1 MGTLSV
7 AVNLPFKQEI
17 IDSNVDFYNDIESS
31 PLYKMLPANAKEYV
45 KASPHLLEYLH
56 TFPVNTYG
64 IPLFLSEL
72 KKDLRSMASPNIIY
86 PVNET
91 TFVHILPDPDD
102 VRNFYIPIE
111 PSFLHNVNQLLPV
124 IETKLIN
131 LIDGLEDDP
140 ISDKERAEVIKKM
153 LASVAVILPKGMDH
167 AQLQGN
173 AASQQGFKTKITTF
187 LNTDFTAQKKMK
199 ETKVKHQVPLTPE
212 GKVIL
217 RDEEYRAIEYLLI
230 RDKIDMGVLKPFLS
244 DPYIEDISCDG
255 VGPIFIEHK
264 IFKGLKSVIEF
275 KVSSELDEFVVKVAE
290 RIKRPITYRSPIVDA
305 TLPDGSRINI
315 VYGTAISR
323 HGSNFSIR
331 KVNEVPLSILNI
343 IDSNGLDYLTAAYL
357 WICVEYGMSLFVSG
371 ETASGK
377 TTLLNA
383 ITAFIPPENKIVT
396 IEDTPELNV
405 PHRNW
410 IREVALAKGKGEGT
424 GGSAAGG
431 EVTMFDL
438 LKAAL
443 RQRPNQILVGEI
455 RGVEGAVAFGAM
467 QTCHPVMS
475 TFHAASVEKLIQ
487 RLCGDPINIPKT
499 YVDNL
504 NLVVIQSA
512 VKRPDGQLV
521 RRMISCNELVGFN
534 PETQGFTFVEMFTW
548 EPITDTFIWSGKGS
562 SYLLE
567 NKIAT
572 MLGMP
577 DSKKSEIYLE
587 VEKRAKILERLHKA
601 GYTKFWDLFTMMTK
615 IKKQGLL
622 KIGS

>member
-1 MGTLSV
+1 MGSPTM
-7 AVNLPFKQEI
+7 AVNLPFKPETL
-17 IDSNVDFYNDIESS
+17 DSNIDFYRDIESS
-31 PLYKMLPANAKEYV
+31 ALYKMLPANAKEYV
-45 KASPHLLEYLH
+45 KASPHLLEYLSV
-56 TFPVNTYG
+56 FPVNTYG
-64 IPLFLSEL
+64 IPLFISEL
-72 KKDLRSMASPNIIY
+72 KKDLRSMKSPNIIY
-86 PVNET
+86 PVNDT

-102 VRNFYIPIE
+102 VRNYYIPIE
-111 PSFLHNVNQLLPV
+111 PSFLHSVTAMLPT
-124 IETKLIN
+124 IDLKLID
-131 LIDGLEDDP
+131 LIDALEDDP
-140 ISDKERAEVIKKM
+140 ISDKERAEVLKKM
-153 LASVAVILPKGMDH
+153 LASVAVIRPKGTDLALMT
-167 AQLQGN
+167 GTN
-173 AASQQGFKTKITTF
+173 AAGTQDLKSKITTF

-199 ETKVKHQVPLTPE
+199 DVKKKHQVPLTPD

-217 RDEEYRAIEYLLI
+217 TDEEYRAIEYLLI

-244 DPYIEDISCDG
+244 DNYIEDISCDG

-275 KVSSELDEFVVKVAE
+275 KVSSELDEFVVKMAE

-305 TLPDGSRINI
+305 TLLDGSRINI

-343 IDSNGLDYLTAAYL
+343 VESGGIDYMCAAYL
-357 WICVEYGMSLFVSG
+357 WVCVEYGMSLFVSG

-383 ITAFIPPENKIVT
+383 ITTFIPPENKIVT
-396 IEDTPELNV
+396 IEDTPELTV

-410 IREVALAKGKGEGT
+410 VREVALAKGKGEGD
-424 GGSAAGG
+424 GGSG
-431 EVTMFDL
+431 EVSMFDL

-467 QTCHPVMS
+467 QTGHPVMS

-487 RLCGDPINIPKT
+487 RLCGDPINIPRT

-534 PETQGFTFVEMFTW
+534 PETQGFTFVQMFTW
-548 EPITDTFIWSGKGS
+548 DPVSDTFIWTGKGS
-562 SYLLE
+562 SVLLE

-572 MLGMP
+572 MLGIP
-577 DSKKSEIYLE
+577 DNKKAEIYLE

-601 GYTKFWDLFTMMTK
+601 GYVKFWDLFHMMTK

-622 KIGS
+622 TIGS

>member
-1 MGTLSV
+1 MANLSV
-7 AVNLPFKQEI
+7 AVNLPFKQEV
-17 IDSNVDFYNDIESS
+17 IDSAVDFYNDIESS

-56 TFPVNTYG
+56 TFPVKIYG
-64 IPLFLSEL
+64 LPLFLSEL
-72 KKDLRSMASPNIIY
+72 KKDLRTMESPNIIY

-91 TFVHILPDPDD
+91 TFIHILPDPDD
-102 VRNFYIPIE
+102 VRNYYIPIE
-111 PSFLHNVNQLLPV
+111 PSFLHSVSLLQPV
-124 IETKLIN
+124 IETKLID
-131 LIDGLEDDP
+131 LIDGFEEDP
-140 ISDKERAEVIKKM
+140 VSDKERAEVIKKM
-153 LASVAVILPKGMDH
+153 LANVAVIRPNDVDL
-167 AQLQGN
+167 AQLTGTRPD
-173 AASQQGFKTKITTF
+173 QQSITSKMVRF
-187 LNTDFTAQKKMK
+187 LKTDFTAKANMERVKK
-199 ETKVKHQVPLTPE
+199 KHQIPLTPE

-217 RDEEYRAIEYLLI
+217 TNEEYRAIEYLLI

-255 VGPIFIEHK
+255 IGPIFIEHK

-275 KVSSELDEFVVKVAE
+275 TVSSELDEFVVKIAE

-343 IDSNGLDYLTAAYL
+343 VESGGMDYLSAAYI
-357 WICVEYGMSLFVSG
+357 WICVEHGMSLFVSG

-383 ITAFIPPENKIVT
+383 ITTFIPPENKIVT

-467 QTCHPVMS
+467 QTGHPVMS

-504 NLVVIQSA
+504 NLVIIMST

-534 PETQGFTFVEMFTW
+534 PETQGFTFIEMFSW

-572 MLGMP
+572 LLGMP
-577 DSKKSEIYLE
+577 ENKKSEIYLE
-587 VEKRAKILERLHKA
+587 VEKRAKILERLHQA
-601 GYTKFWDLFTMMTK
+601 GYTKFWDLFTMITK
-615 IKKQGLL
+615 IKRQGLL

>member
-7 AVNLPFKQEI
+7 AVNLPFTPEKVDTTI
-17 IDSNVDFYNDIESS
+17 DFYRDIESS
-31 PLYKMLPANAKEYV
+31 ALYKMLPANAKEYV
-45 KASPHLLEYLH
+45 KQSPHLLEYLH

-72 KKDLRSMASPNIIY
+72 KKDLRSMKSPNIIY

-91 TFVHILPDPDD
+91 TFIHILPDPDD
-102 VRNFYIPIE
+102 VRNYYIPIE
-111 PSFLHNVNQLLPV
+111 PSFLHSVSQMMPA
-124 IETKLIN
+124 IETKLID
-131 LIDGLEDDP
+131 LIDGLEEDP

-153 LASVAVILPKGMDH
+153 LANVAVIKPKNVDV
-167 AQLQGN
+167 AQLVG
-173 AASQQGFKTKITTF
+173 AGPGQQDLKSKITTF
-187 LNTDFTAQKKMK
+187 LNTDFSAKDKMS
-199 ETKVKHQVPLTPE
+199 KVKKKFQVPTTPD

-217 RDEEYRAIEYLLI
+217 TDQEYRAIEYLLI

-244 DPYIEDISCDG
+244 DSYIEDISCDG

-275 KVSSELDEFVVKVAE
+275 KISSELDEFVVKMAE

-305 TLPDGSRINI
+305 TLLDGSRINI

-343 IDSNGLDYLTAAYL
+343 VESGGIDYISAAYL

-383 ITAFIPPENKIVT
+383 ITTFIPPENKIVT

-410 IREVALAKGKGEGT
+410 VREVALAKGKGEG
-424 GGSAAGG
+424 GGTGG

-467 QTCHPVMS
+467 QTGHPVMS

-504 NLVVIQSA
+504 NLVIIQSA

-521 RRMISCNELVGFN
+521 RRMISINELVGYN
-534 PETQGFTFVEMFTW
+534 PETQGFTFVQMFTW
-548 EPITDTFIWSGKGS
+548 EPVSDTFVWSGKGS

-572 MLGMP
+572 MLGIP
-577 DSKKSEIYLE
+577 DSRKAEIYQE

-601 GYTKFWDLFTMMTK
+601 GYIKFWDLFHMMTK

-622 KIGS
+622 TIGA

>member
-7 AVNLPFKQEI
+7 AVNLPFTPEVV
-17 IDSNVDFYNDIESS
+17 DSNVDFYNDIEAS

-45 KASPHLLEYLH
+45 RASPHLLEYLH

-72 KKDLRSMASPNIIY
+72 KKDLRTMKSPNLIY
-86 PVNET
+86 PVNDT

-111 PSFLHNVNQLLPV
+111 PSFLHSVNMMLPV
-124 IETKLIN
+124 IETKLID
-131 LIDGLEDDP
+131 LIDGLEEDP
-140 ISDKERAEVIKKM
+140 ISDKERTEVLKKM
-153 LASVAVILPKGMDH
+153 LATVAITIPKNADISKFT
-167 AQLQGN
+167 GN
-173 AASQQGFKTKITTF
+173 VAGHQDIKSKMVKF

-199 ETKVKHQVPLTPE
+199 DTKKKHQVPLTPD

-217 RDEEYRAIEYLLI
+217 TNEEYRAIEYLLI

-275 KVSSELDEFVVKVAE
+275 KVSSELDEFVVKMAE
-290 RIKRPITYRSPIVDA
+290 RIKRPITYRNPVIDA
-305 TLPDGSRINI
+305 TLLDGSRINI

-323 HGSNFSIR
+323 HGSNFTIR

-343 IDSNGLDYLTAAYL
+343 IESNGIDYMAAAYL
-357 WICVEYGMSLFVSG
+357 WVCVEYGMSLFVSG

-410 IREVALAKGKGEGT
+410 IREVALAKGKGEG
-424 GGSAAGG
+424 GGASG
-431 EVTMFDL
+431 EVSMFDL

-467 QTCHPVMS
+467 QTGHPVMS

-487 RLCGDPINIPKT
+487 RLCGDPINIPRT

-534 PETQGFTFVEMFTW
+534 PETQGFTFVEMFSW
-548 EPITDTFIWSGKGS
+548 EPVSDTFVWSGKGS
-562 SYLLE
+562 SFLLE

-577 DSKKSEIYLE
+577 ESKKSEIYLE

-601 GYTKFWDLFTMMTK
+601 GYTKFWDLFHMMTK

-622 KIGS
+622 TIGS

>member
-7 AVNLPFKQEI
+7 AVNLPFKPEI
-17 IDSNVDFYNDIESS
+17 IDNTIDFYNDIESS
-31 PLYKMLPANAKEYV
+31 ALYKMLPANAKEYV
-45 KASPHLLEYLH
+45 RASPHLLEYLH

-72 KKDLRSMASPNIIY
+72 KKDLRSMKSPNIIY
-86 PVNET
+86 PVNDT

-111 PSFLHNVNQLLPV
+111 PSFLHSVSQMLPV
-124 IETKLIN
+124 IETKLID
-131 LIDGLEDDP
+131 LIDALEEDP

-153 LASVAVILPKGMDH
+153 LANVAVTRPKNVDIATLTG
-167 AQLQGN
+167 GGPG
-173 AASQQGFKTKITTF
+173 QQDFKSKLTNF
-187 LNTDFTAQKKMK
+187 LNTDFTAKDKMK
-199 ETKVKHQVPLTPE
+199 NVKKKFQIPMTPD

-217 RDEEYRAIEYLLI
+217 TNEEYRAIEYLLI

-290 RIKRPITYRSPIVDA
+290 RIKRPITYRSPIVDS

-315 VYGTAISR
+315 VYGTEISK

-343 IDSNGLDYLTAAYL
+343 VESNGIDYLAAAYL

-371 ETASGK
+371 ETASRK

-410 IREVALAKGKGEGT
+410 IREVALAKGKGEGS
-424 GGSAAGG
+424 GGGG

-455 RGVEGAVAFGAM
+455 RGVEGSVAFGAM
-467 QTCHPVMS
+467 QTGHPVMS

-512 VKRPDGQLV
+512 VKRPDGQTV
-521 RRMISCNELVGFN
+521 RRMISCNELVGYN
-534 PETQGFTFVEMFTW
+534 AETGGFTFVQMFTW
-548 EPITDTFIWSGKGS
+548 EPVSDTFVWTGKGS
-562 SYLLE
+562 SFLLE

-572 MLGMP
+572 MLGIP
-577 DSKKSEIYLE
+577 DSRKAEIYLE

-601 GYTKFWDLFTMMTK
+601 GYVKFWDLFHMMTK

-622 KIGS
+622 TIGS

>member
-1 MGTLSV
+1 MASPTM
-7 AVNLPFKQEI
+7 AVNLPFKPEVLDTTI
-17 IDSNVDFYNDIESS
+17 DFYSDIESS
-31 PLYKMLPANAKEYV
+31 ALYKMLPANAKEYV

-56 TFPVNTYG
+56 VFPVNTYG
-64 IPLFLSEL
+64 IPLFLPEL
-72 KKDLRSMASPNIIY
+72 KKDLRNMKSPNIIY

-91 TFVHILPDPDD
+91 TFIHILPDPDD
-102 VRNFYIPIE
+102 VRNYYIPIE
-111 PSFLHNVNQLLPV
+111 PSFLHSVNQMLPV
-124 IETKLIN
+124 IEIKLIDI
-131 LIDGLEDDP
+131 IDALEEDP

-153 LASVAVILPKGMDH
+153 LASVAVIRPKNVDLATMTGSSDK
-167 AQLQGN
+167 
-173 AASQQGFKTKITTF
+173 QQDLKSKITTF
-187 LNTDFTAQKKMK
+187 LNTDFTAQDKMK
-199 ETKVKHQVPLTPE
+199 KVKSKHQVPMTPD

-217 RDEEYRAIEYLLI
+217 TDEEYRAIEYLLI

-244 DPYIEDISCDG
+244 DSYIEDISCDG
-255 VGPIFIEHK
+255 IGPIFIEHK

-275 KVSSELDEFVVKVAE
+275 KISSELDEFVVKMAE

-305 TLPDGSRINI
+305 TLLDGSRINI

-343 IDSNGLDYLTAAYL
+343 VESNGIDYTCAAYI

-383 ITAFIPPENKIVT
+383 ITTFIPPENKIVT
-396 IEDTPELNV
+396 IEDTPELTV

-410 IREVALAKGKGEGT
+410 VREVALAKGKGEG
-424 GGSAAGG
+424 GGDAG
-431 EVTMFDL
+431 EVSMFDL

-467 QTCHPVMS
+467 QTGHPVMS

-487 RLCGDPINIPKT
+487 RLCGDPINIPRT

-504 NLVVIQSA
+504 NLVIIQSA

-534 PETQGFTFVEMFTW
+534 PETQGFTFVQMFTW
-548 EPITDTFIWSGKGS
+548 EPVSDTFVWTGKGS
-562 SYLLE
+562 SFLLE

-577 DSKKSEIYLE
+577 ESKKSEIYLE

-601 GYTKFWDLFTMMTK
+601 GYTKFWDLFHMMTK

-622 KIGS
+622 TIGS

>member
-1 MGTLSV
+1 MGTLSI
-7 AVNLPFKQEI
+7 AVNLPFKKEE
-17 IDSNVDFYNDIESS
+17 IDSTVDFYNDIESS

-64 IPLFLSEL
+64 IPLFFSEL
-72 KKDLRSMASPNIIY
+72 KKDLRKMESPNIIY
-86 PVNET
+86 PVNDT

-111 PSFLHNVNQLLPV
+111 PSFLHSVNQIIPE
-124 IETKLIN
+124 IETKLID
-131 LIDGLEDDP
+131 LIDALEDDP
-140 ISDKERAEVIKKM
+140 ISDKERADVIKKM
-153 LASVAVILPKGMDH
+153 LASVSVILPKGKDIS
-167 AQLQGN
+167 LLTGGGP
-173 AASQQGFKTKITTF
+173 SQQDFKSKFTTF

-199 ETKVKHQVPLTPE
+199 DTKKKFQVPLTPE

-217 RDEEYRAIEYLLI
+217 TDEQYRAIEYLLI
-230 RDKIDMGVLKPFLS
+230 RDKIDMGPLKPFLS
-244 DPYIEDISCDG
+244 DSYIEDISCDG

-275 KVSSELDEFVVKVAE
+275 KVSSELDEFVVKIAE
-290 RIKRPITYRSPIVDA
+290 RIKRPITYRSPVVDA

-323 HGSNFSIR
+323 HGSNFTIR
-331 KVNEVPLSILNI
+331 KVNDVPLSILNI
-343 IDSNGLDYLTAAYL
+343 IESNGLDYLSAAYL

-383 ITAFIPPENKIVT
+383 ITGFIPPENKIVT

-410 IREVALAKGKGEGT
+410 IREVALAKGKGEG
-424 GGSAAGG
+424 GGASG
-431 EVTMFDL
+431 EVSMFDL

-467 QTCHPVMS
+467 QTGHPVMS

-521 RRMISCNELVGFN
+521 RRMISCNELVGYN
-534 PETQGFTFVEMFTW
+534 AETQGFTFVEMFTW
-548 EPITDTFIWSGKGS
+548 EPVTDTFIWSGKGS
-562 SYLLE
+562 SFLLE

-601 GYTKFWDLFTMMTK
+601 GYTKFWDLFSMMTK

-622 KIGS
+622 TIGA

>member
-1 MGTLSV
+1 MGSPTM
-7 AVNLPFKQEI
+7 AVNLPFKPETL
-17 IDSNVDFYNDIESS
+17 DSNIDFYRDIESS
-31 PLYKMLPANAKEYV
+31 ALYKMLPANAKEYV
-45 KASPHLLEYLH
+45 KASPHLLEYLSV
-56 TFPVNTYG
+56 FPVNTYG
-64 IPLFLSEL
+64 IPLFISEL
-72 KKDLRSMASPNIIY
+72 KKDLRSMKSPNIIY
-86 PVNET
+86 PVNDT

-102 VRNFYIPIE
+102 VRNYYIPIE
-111 PSFLHNVNQLLPV
+111 PSFLHSVTAMLPT
-124 IETKLIN
+124 IDLKLID
-131 LIDGLEDDP
+131 LIDALEDDP
-140 ISDKERAEVIKKM
+140 ISDKERAEVLKKM
-153 LASVAVILPKGMDH
+153 LATVAVIRPKGTDLALMTGSNIEGT
-167 AQLQGN
+167 QNL
-173 AASQQGFKTKITTF
+173 KTKITTF
-187 LNTDFTAQKKMK
+187 LNTDFTAKKKMK
-199 ETKVKHQVPLTPE
+199 DVKKKHQVPLTPD

-217 RDEEYRAIEYLLI
+217 TDEEYRAIEYLLI

-244 DPYIEDISCDG
+244 DNYIEDISCDG

-275 KVSSELDEFVVKVAE
+275 KVSSELDEFVVKMAE

-305 TLPDGSRINI
+305 TLLDGSRINI

-343 IDSNGLDYLTAAYL
+343 VESGGIDYLCAAYL
-357 WICVEYGMSLFVSG
+357 WVCVEYGMSLFVSG

-383 ITAFIPPENKIVT
+383 ITTFIPPENKIVT
-396 IEDTPELNV
+396 IEDTPELTV

-410 IREVALAKGKGEGT
+410 VREVALAKGKGEGD
-424 GGSAAGG
+424 GNSG
-431 EVTMFDL
+431 EVSMFDL

-467 QTCHPVMS
+467 QTGHPVMS

-487 RLCGDPINIPKT
+487 RLCGDPINIPRT

-534 PETQGFTFVEMFTW
+534 PETQGFTFVQMFTW
-548 EPITDTFIWSGKGS
+548 DPVSDTFIWTGKGS
-562 SYLLE
+562 SVLLE

-572 MLGMP
+572 MLGIP
-577 DSKKSEIYLE
+577 DNKKAEIYLE

-601 GYTKFWDLFTMMTK
+601 GYVKFWDLFHMMTK

-622 KIGS
+622 TIGS

>member
-1 MGTLSV
+1 M
-7 AVNLPFKQEI
+7 AVNLPFKPEVLDTTI
-17 IDSNVDFYNDIESS
+17 DFYSDIESS
-31 PLYKMLPANAKEYV
+31 ALYKMLPANAKEYV
-45 KASPHLLEYLH
+45 RASPHLLEYLH
-56 TFPVNTYG
+56 VFPVNTYG

-72 KKDLRSMASPNIIY
+72 KKDLRSMKSPNIIY

-102 VRNFYIPIE
+102 VRNYYIPIE
-111 PSFLHNVNQLLPV
+111 PSFLHSVNMMLPV
-124 IETKLIN
+124 IETKLIDI
-131 LIDGLEDDP
+131 IDGLEEDP

-153 LASVAVILPKGMDH
+153 LASVAVIRPKGVDITKLTGGG
-167 AQLQGN
+167 AG
-173 AASQQGFKTKITTF
+173 QQDLKSKLTTF
-187 LNTDFTAQKKMK
+187 LNTDFTAKDKMK
-199 ETKVKHQVPLTPE
+199 SVKAKHQIPLTPD

-217 RDEEYRAIEYLLI
+217 TDEEYRAIEYLLI

-255 VGPIFIEHK
+255 IGPIFIEHK

-275 KVSSELDEFVVKVAE
+275 KVSSELDEFVVKMAE
-290 RIKRPITYRSPIVDA
+290 RIKRPITYRNPVIDA
-305 TLPDGSRINI
+305 TLLDGSRINI

-323 HGSNFSIR
+323 HGSNFTIR

-343 IDSNGLDYLTAAYL
+343 IESNGLDYMSAAYL

-383 ITAFIPPENKIVT
+383 ITTFIPPENKIVT

-410 IREVALAKGKGEGT
+410 IREVALAKGKGEG
-424 GGSAAGG
+424 GGASG
-431 EVTMFDL
+431 EVSMFDL

-467 QTCHPVMS
+467 QTGHPVMS

-487 RLCGDPINIPKT
+487 RLCGDPINIPRT

-504 NLVVIQSA
+504 NLVIIQSA

-521 RRMISCNELVGFN
+521 RRMISANELVGFN
-534 PETQGFTFVEMFTW
+534 PETQGFTFVQMFTW
-548 EPITDTFIWSGKGS
+548 EPVSDTFVWTGKGS
-562 SYLLE
+562 SFLLE

-601 GYTKFWDLFTMMTK
+601 GYTKFWDLFHMMTK

-622 KIGS
+622 TIGS

>member
-7 AVNLPFKQEI
+7 AVNLPFKPET
-17 IDSNVDFYNDIESS
+17 IDNTIDFYTDIESS
-31 PLYKMLPANAKEYV
+31 ALYKMLPANAKEYV

-56 TFPVNTYG
+56 VFPVNTYG

-72 KKDLRSMASPNIIY
+72 KKDLRSMKSPNIIY
-86 PVNET
+86 PVNDT

-111 PSFLHNVNQLLPV
+111 PSFLHSVNQMLPV
-124 IETKLIN
+124 IETKLID
-131 LIDGLEDDP
+131 LIDGLEEDP

-153 LASVAVILPKGMDH
+153 LANVAIIRPKNVDIATLTG
-167 AQLQGN
+167 GGPG
-173 AASQQGFKTKITTF
+173 QQDFKSKFTTF
-187 LNTDFTAQKKMK
+187 LNTDFTAKDKMK
-199 ETKVKHQVPLTPE
+199 TVKKKHQIPMTPD

-217 RDEEYRAIEYLLI
+217 TNEEYRAIEYLLV

-255 VGPIFIEHK
+255 IGPIFIEHK

-275 KVSSELDEFVVKVAE
+275 KISSELDEFVVKMAE
-290 RIKRPITYRSPIVDA
+290 RIKRPITYRNPVIDA
-305 TLPDGSRINI
+305 TLLDGSRINI

-323 HGSNFSIR
+323 HGSNFTIR

-343 IDSNGLDYLTAAYL
+343 IESNGLDYMSAAYL

-383 ITAFIPPENKIVT
+383 ITTFIPPENKIVT

-410 IREVALAKGKGEGT
+410 IREVALAKGKGEG
-424 GGSAAGG
+424 GGAAG
-431 EVTMFDL
+431 EVSMFDL

-467 QTCHPVMS
+467 QTGHPVMS

-521 RRMISCNELVGFN
+521 RRMISANELVGYN
-534 PETQGFTFVEMFTW
+534 AETQGFTFVQMFTW
-548 EPITDTFIWSGKGS
+548 EPVSDTFVWTGKGS
-562 SYLLE
+562 SFLLE

-572 MLGMP
+572 MLGIP
-577 DSKKSEIYLE
+577 DSRKAEIYLE

-601 GYTKFWDLFTMMTK
+601 GYTKFWDLFHMMTK

-622 KIGS
+622 TIGG

>member
-1 MGTLSV
+1 VSSLSV
-7 AVNLPFKQEI
+7 TTNLPFKPEPVDADI
-17 IDSNVDFYNDIESS
+17 DFYSDIESS
-31 PLYKMLPANAKEYV
+31 AVYKILPANAKEYV
-45 KASPHLLEYLH
+45 KSCPHLLEYL
-56 TFPVNTYG
+56 TVFPVNTYG

-72 KKDLRSMASPNIIY
+72 KKDLHSMKSPNLIY
-86 PVNET
+86 PVNEM

-111 PSFLHNVNQLLPV
+111 PSFLHSVNQVMPV
-124 IETKLIN
+124 IEDKLVDLFYDLDTEN
-131 LIDGLEDDP
+131 TDCTTE
-140 ISDKERAEVIKKM
+140 KERADIIKSSLASIAVIKPPGVDIATMTRTEEKNATSKM
-153 LASVAVILPKGMDH
+153 V
-167 AQLQGN
+167 
-173 AASQQGFKTKITTF
+173 TF

-199 ETKVKHQVPLTPE
+199 SGKKSRNVPITPD

-217 RDEEYRAIEYLLI
+217 TDIEYRAIEYLLI

-244 DPYIEDISCDG
+244 DNYIEDISCDG

-275 KVSSELDEFVVKVAE
+275 KVSSELDDFVIKMAE
-290 RIKRPITYRSPIVDA
+290 RIKRPITYRSPVVDA

-315 VYGTAISR
+315 VYGSNISK

-331 KVNEVPLSILNI
+331 KVSEIPLSILHI
-343 IDSNGLDYLTAAYL
+343 IENNTLDYVTAAYL
-357 WICVEYGMSLFVSG
+357 WILVEYGMSVFVSG
-371 ETASGK
+371 EAASGK

-383 ITAFIPPENKIVT
+383 MTTFIPPENKIVS

-410 IREVALAKGKGEGT
+410 IREVALAKGTGEGT
-424 GGSAAGG
+424 GSDG

-455 RGVEGAVAFGAM
+455 RGVEGSVAFGAM
-467 QTCHPVMS
+467 QTGHPVMS
-475 TFHAASVEKLIQ
+475 TFHAATVEKLIQ

-499 YVDNL
+499 YIDNL
-504 NLVVIQSA
+504 NLVVILSA
-512 VKRPDGQLV
+512 VKRPDGQTV
-521 RRMISCNELVGFN
+521 RRMISCNELVGYN
-534 PETQGFTFVEMFTW
+534 AETQGFTFVQMFTW
-548 EPITDTFIWSGKGS
+548 DPVSDTFVWTGKGS
-562 SYLLE
+562 SFLLE

-572 MLGMP
+572 MLGLAE
-577 DSKKSEIYLE
+577 SRKTEIYLE

-601 GYTKFWDLFTMMTK
+601 GYVKFWDLFHMITK

-622 KIGS
+622 TIGS

>member
-7 AVNLPFKQEI
+7 AINLPFKPETVDTNI
-17 IDSNVDFYNDIESS
+17 DFYNDIESS
-31 PLYKMLPANAKEYV
+31 ALYKMLPANAKEYV

-72 KKDLRSMASPNIIY
+72 KKDLRSMKSPNLIY
-86 PVNET
+86 PVNDT

-111 PSFLHNVNQLLPV
+111 PSFLHSVNQMLPV
-124 IETKLIN
+124 IETKLID
-131 LIDGLEDDP
+131 LIDGLEEDP
-140 ISDKERAEVIKKM
+140 ISDKERAEVIRKM
-153 LASVAVILPKGMDH
+153 LATVAVVKPKNVDLATLTGGG
-167 AQLQGN
+167 AG
-173 AASQQGFKTKITTF
+173 QQDIKSKITTF
-187 LNTDFTAQKKMK
+187 LNTDFTAKDKMA
-199 ETKVKHQVPLTPE
+199 KVKKKNQVPLTPD

-217 RDEEYRAIEYLLI
+217 TDQEYRAIEYLLI

-275 KVSSELDEFVVKVAE
+275 KVSSELDEFVVKMAE
-290 RIKRPITYRSPIVDA
+290 RIKRPITYRNPVVDA
-305 TLPDGSRINI
+305 TLLDGSRINI

-323 HGSNFSIR
+323 HGSNFTIR

-343 IDSNGLDYLTAAYL
+343 IESNGLDYMSAAYL

-383 ITAFIPPENKIVT
+383 ITTFIPPENKIVT

-410 IREVALAKGKGEGT
+410 IREVALAKGKGEG
-424 GGSAAGG
+424 GGASG
-431 EVTMFDL
+431 EVSMFDL

-467 QTCHPVMS
+467 QTGHPVMS

-504 NLVVIQSA
+504 NLVIIQSA

-521 RRMISCNELVGFN
+521 RRMISVNELVGYN
-534 PETQGFTFVEMFTW
+534 PETQGFTFVQMFTW
-548 EPITDTFIWSGKGS
+548 EPVSDTFVWTGKGS
-562 SYLLE
+562 SFLLE

-577 DSKKSEIYLE
+577 ESRKAEIYLE

-601 GYTKFWDLFTMMTK
+601 GYTKFWDLFHMMTK

-622 KIGS
+622 SIGA

>member
-7 AVNLPFKQEI
+7 AVNLPFKKEI
-17 IDSNVDFYNDIESS
+17 IDSSVDFYTDIESS

-45 KASPHLLEYLH
+45 KNNPHLLEYLH

-72 KKDLRSMASPNIIY
+72 KKDLRTMESPNIIY
-86 PVNET
+86 PVNDT
-91 TFVHILPDPDD
+91 TFIHILPDPDD

-111 PSFLHNVNQLLPV
+111 PSFLHSVNQLLPV
-124 IETKLIN
+124 IETKLID

-140 ISDKERAEVIKKM
+140 ISDKERAEVIRKM
-153 LASVAVILPKGMDH
+153 LASVAVILPKGTDLAMLTGGD
-167 AQLQGN
+167 
-173 AASQQGFKTKITTF
+173 ASQQDFKSKITTF
-187 LNTDFTAQKKMK
+187 LSTDFTAQKKMK
-199 ETKVKHQVPLTPE
+199 DTKKKHQAPLTPD

-217 RDEEYRAIEYLLI
+217 TDEEYRAIEYLLI

-343 IDSNGLDYLTAAYL
+343 IDSNGLDYLAAAYI

-455 RGVEGAVAFGAM
+455 RGVEGSVAFGAM
-467 QTCHPVMS
+467 QTGHPVMS

-504 NLVVIQSA
+504 NLVIIQSA

-577 DSKKSEIYLE
+577 ENKKSEIYLE

>member
-1 MGTLSV
+1 MSTLSV

-17 IDSNVDFYNDIESS
+17 IDSTVDFYNDIESS
-31 PLYKMLPANAKEYV
+31 PLYKMLPANAKDYV

-72 KKDLRSMASPNIIY
+72 KKDLRSMESPNIIY

-111 PSFLHNVNQLLPV
+111 PSFLHSVNQILPE

-131 LIDGLEDDP
+131 LIDGLEEDP
-140 ISDKERAEVIKKM
+140 ITDSERAEVIKKM
-153 LASVAVILPKGMDH
+153 LSSVAVILPKGMDI
-167 AQLQGN
+167 AQLQGS
-173 AASQQGFKTKITTF
+173 ASNQQDLKSRITTF

-217 RDEEYRAIEYLLI
+217 TVEEYRAIEYLLI

-244 DPYIEDISCDG
+244 DSYIEDISCDG

-331 KVNEVPLSILNI
+331 KVNDVPLSILNI
-343 IDSNGLDYLTAAYL
+343 IDSNGLDYLAAAYI

-383 ITAFIPPENKIVT
+383 ITTFIPPENKIVT

-424 GGSAAGG
+424 GGATAGG

-467 QTCHPVMS
+467 QTGHPVMS

-504 NLVVIQSA
+504 NLVIIQSA

-577 DSKKSEIYLE
+577 ESKKSEIYLE
-587 VEKRAKILERLHKA
+587 VQKRAKILERLHKA
-601 GYTKFWDLFTMMTK
+601 GYTKFWDLFSMMTK

>member
-1 MGTLSV
+1 MSTLSV

-17 IDSNVDFYNDIESS
+17 VDSSVDFYTDIESS
-31 PLYKMLPANAKEYV
+31 PLYKMLPANAKVYV
-45 KASPHLLEYLH
+45 KNSPHLLEYLH

-72 KKDLRSMASPNIIY
+72 KKDLRTMESPNIIY
-86 PVNET
+86 PVNDT
-91 TFVHILPDPDD
+91 TFIHILPDPDD

-111 PSFLHNVNQLLPV
+111 PSFLHSVNQLLPV
-124 IETKLIN
+124 IETKLID

-140 ISDKERAEVIKKM
+140 ISDKERAEVIRKM
-153 LASVAVILPKGMDH
+153 LASVAVILPKGTDLAMLTGGD
-167 AQLQGN
+167 
-173 AASQQGFKTKITTF
+173 ASQQDFKSKITTF
-187 LNTDFTAQKKMK
+187 LSTDFTAQKKMK
-199 ETKVKHQVPLTPE
+199 DTKKKHQAPLTPD

-217 RDEEYRAIEYLLI
+217 TDEEYRAIEYLLI

-343 IDSNGLDYLTAAYL
+343 IDSNGLDYLAAAYI

-455 RGVEGAVAFGAM
+455 RGVEGSVAFGAM
-467 QTCHPVMS
+467 QTGHPVMS

-504 NLVVIQSA
+504 NLVIIQSA

-577 DSKKSEIYLE
+577 ENKKSEIYLE

>member
-1 MGTLSV
+1 MATPTM
-7 AVNLPFKQEI
+7 AVNLPFKPEAV
-17 IDSNVDFYNDIESS
+17 DSNIDFYTDIESS
-31 PLYKMLPANAKEYV
+31 ALYKMLPANAKEYV

-56 TFPVNTYG
+56 VFPVNTYG
-64 IPLFLSEL
+64 IPLFISEL
-72 KKDLRSMASPNIIY
+72 KKDLRSMKSPNIIY
-86 PVNET
+86 PVNDT

-102 VRNFYIPIE
+102 VRNYYIPIE
-111 PSFLHNVNQLLPV
+111 PSFLHSVSMMLPTV
-124 IETKLIN
+124 ETKLID

-153 LASVAVILPKGMDH
+153 LATVAVIRPKGTDLSVMT
-167 AQLQGN
+167 G
-173 AASQQGFKTKITTF
+173 ASGEGSQDLKTKIVTF

-199 ETKVKHQVPLTPE
+199 DVKKKHQVPLTPD

-217 RDEEYRAIEYLLI
+217 TDEEYRAIEYLLI

-244 DPYIEDISCDG
+244 DQYIEDISCDG

-275 KVSSELDEFVVKVAE
+275 KVSSELDEFVVKMAE
-290 RIKRPITYRSPIVDA
+290 RIKRPITYRNPVVDA
-305 TLPDGSRINI
+305 TLLDGSRINI

-323 HGSNFSIR
+323 HGSNFTIR

-343 IDSNGLDYLTAAYL
+343 VESNGIDYMAAAYL

-383 ITAFIPPENKIVT
+383 ITTFIPPENKIVT

-410 IREVALAKGKGEGT
+410 IREVALAKGKGEG
-424 GGSAAGG
+424 GGSGG
-431 EVTMFDL
+431 EVSMFDL

-467 QTCHPVMS
+467 QTGHPVMS

-534 PETQGFTFVEMFTW
+534 PETQGFTFVQMFTW
-548 EPITDTFIWSGKGS
+548 EPVSDTFVWTGKGS
-562 SYLLE
+562 SFLLE

-577 DSKKSEIYLE
+577 ESRKAEIYLE

-601 GYTKFWDLFTMMTK
+601 GYTKFWDLFHMMTK

-622 KIGS
+622 TIGS

>member
-7 AVNLPFKQEI
+7 AVNLPFKKEI
-17 IDSNVDFYNDIESS
+17 IDSTVDFYNDIESS

-72 KKDLRSMASPNIIY
+72 KKELRTMESPNIIY
-86 PVNET
+86 PVNDT

-111 PSFLHNVNQLLPV
+111 PSFLHNVDQLLPE

-131 LIDGLEDDP
+131 LIDALEDDP
-140 ISDKERAEVIKKM
+140 ISDKERADVIKKM
-153 LASVAVILPKGMDH
+153 LASVTVILPKGMSH
-167 AQLQGN
+167 AQLQGS
-173 AASQQGFKTKITTF
+173 AAGQQDLKSKITTF

-199 ETKVKHQVPLTPE
+199 DTKVKNQVPLTPE

-217 RDEEYRAIEYLLI
+217 TDEEYRAIEYLLI

-244 DPYIEDISCDG
+244 DSYIEDISCDG

-343 IDSNGLDYLTAAYL
+343 IDSNGLDYLAAAYI

-383 ITAFIPPENKIVT
+383 ITGFIPPENKIVT

-467 QTCHPVMS
+467 QTGHPVMS

-504 NLVVIQSA
+504 NLVIIQSA

-534 PETQGFTFVEMFTW
+534 AETQGFTFVEMFTW
-548 EPITDTFIWSGKGS
+548 DPITDTFIWSGKGS

>member
-7 AVNLPFKQEI
+7 AVNLPFTPEVV
-17 IDSNVDFYNDIESS
+17 DSNVDFYNDIEAS

-45 KASPHLLEYLH
+45 RASPHLLEYLH

-72 KKDLRSMASPNIIY
+72 KKDLRTMKSPNLIY
-86 PVNET
+86 PVNDT

-111 PSFLHNVNQLLPV
+111 PSFLHSVNMMLPV
-124 IETKLIN
+124 IETKLID
-131 LIDGLEDDP
+131 LIDGLEEDP
-140 ISDKERAEVIKKM
+140 ISDKERTEVLKKM
-153 LASVAVILPKGMDH
+153 LATVAITMPKNADISKFT
-167 AQLQGN
+167 GN
-173 AASQQGFKTKITTF
+173 VAGHQDLKSKMVKF

-199 ETKVKHQVPLTPE
+199 DTKKKHQVPLTPD

-217 RDEEYRAIEYLLI
+217 TNEEYRAIEYLLI

-275 KVSSELDEFVVKVAE
+275 KVSSELDEFVVKMAE
-290 RIKRPITYRSPIVDA
+290 RIKRPITYRNPVIDA
-305 TLPDGSRINI
+305 TLLDGSRINI

-323 HGSNFSIR
+323 HGSNFTIR

-343 IDSNGLDYLTAAYL
+343 IESNGIDYMAAAYL
-357 WICVEYGMSLFVSG
+357 WVCVEYGMSLFVSG

-410 IREVALAKGKGEGT
+410 IREVALAKGKGEG
-424 GGSAAGG
+424 GGASG
-431 EVTMFDL
+431 EVSMFDL

-467 QTCHPVMS
+467 QTGHPVMS

-487 RLCGDPINIPKT
+487 RLCGDPINIPRT

-534 PETQGFTFVEMFTW
+534 PETQGFTFVEMFSW
-548 EPITDTFIWSGKGS
+548 EPVSDTFVWSGKGS
-562 SYLLE
+562 SFLLE

-577 DSKKSEIYLE
+577 ESKKSEIYLE

-601 GYTKFWDLFTMMTK
+601 GYTKFWDLFHMMTK

-622 KIGS
+622 TIGS

>member
-1 MGTLSV
+1 MGSPSM
-7 AVNLPFKQEI
+7 AVNLPFKPEVLDTTI
-17 IDSNVDFYNDIESS
+17 DFYSDIESS
-31 PLYKMLPANAKEYV
+31 ALYKMLPANAKEYV

-56 TFPVNTYG
+56 VFPVNTYG

-72 KKDLRSMASPNIIY
+72 KKDLRSMKSPNIIY

-102 VRNFYIPIE
+102 VRNYYIPIE
-111 PSFLHNVNQLLPV
+111 PSFLHSVNMMLPV
-124 IETKLIN
+124 IETKLIDI
-131 LIDGLEDDP
+131 IDGLEEDP

-153 LASVAVILPKGMDH
+153 LASVAVIRPKNMDLSRLTGTSGGP
-167 AQLQGN
+167 QDLK
-173 AASQQGFKTKITTF
+173 SKITTF
-187 LNTDFTAQKKMK
+187 LNTDFSAKDKMK
-199 ETKVKHQVPLTPE
+199 KVKTKHQIPMTPD

-217 RDEEYRAIEYLLI
+217 TDEEYRAIEYLLI

-255 VGPIFIEHK
+255 IGPIFIEHK

-275 KVSSELDEFVVKVAE
+275 KVSSELDEFVVNMAE
-290 RIKRPITYRSPIVDA
+290 RIKRPITYRNPVIDA
-305 TLPDGSRINI
+305 TLLDGSRINI

-323 HGSNFSIR
+323 HGSNFTIR

-343 IDSNGLDYLTAAYL
+343 IESNGLDYMSAAYL

-383 ITAFIPPENKIVT
+383 ITTFIPPENKIVT

-410 IREVALAKGKGEGT
+410 IREVALAKGKGEG
-424 GGSAAGG
+424 GGAAG
-431 EVTMFDL
+431 EVSMFDL

-467 QTCHPVMS
+467 QTGHPVMS

-487 RLCGDPINIPKT
+487 RLCGDPINIPRT

-534 PETQGFTFVEMFTW
+534 PETQGFTFVQMFTW
-548 EPITDTFIWSGKGS
+548 EPVSDTFVWTGKGS
-562 SYLLE
+562 SFLLE

-601 GYTKFWDLFTMMTK
+601 GYTKFWDLFHMMTK

-622 KIGS
+622 TIGS

>member
-7 AVNLPFKQEI
+7 AVNLPFKPEV
-17 IDSNVDFYNDIESS
+17 IDTNIDFYNDIESS
-31 PLYKMLPANAKEYV
+31 ALYKMLPANAKEYV

-72 KKDLRSMASPNIIY
+72 KKDLRTMKSPNIIY
-86 PVNET
+86 PVNEN
-91 TFVHILPDPDD
+91 TFIHILPDPDD

-111 PSFLHNVNQLLPV
+111 PSFLHSVNQMLPV
-124 IETKLIN
+124 IETKLID
-131 LIDGLEDDP
+131 LIDALEEDP

-153 LASVAVILPKGMDH
+153 LASVSVIKPKNMDL
-167 AQLQGN
+167 AQLTGGGP
-173 AASQQGFKTKITTF
+173 SQQDLKSKITTF
-187 LNTDFTAQKKMK
+187 LNTDFTAKDKMG
-199 ETKVKHQVPLTPE
+199 KVKKKFQIPLTPD

-217 RDEEYRAIEYLLI
+217 TDQEYRAIEYLLI

-244 DPYIEDISCDG
+244 DSYIEDISCDG

-275 KVSSELDEFVVKVAE
+275 KVSSELDEFVVKMAE
-290 RIKRPITYRSPIVDA
+290 RIKRPITYRSPIIDA
-305 TLPDGSRINI
+305 TLLDGSRINI
-315 VYGTAISR
+315 VYGTAISK

-343 IDSNGLDYLTAAYL
+343 VESNGIDYMAAAYI

-383 ITAFIPPENKIVT
+383 ITGFIPPENKIVT

-410 IREVALAKGKGEGT
+410 VREVALAKGRGEG
-424 GGSAAGG
+424 GG
-431 EVTMFDL
+431 EAGEVSMFDL

-467 QTCHPVMS
+467 QTGHPVMS

-504 NLVVIQSA
+504 NLVIIQSA

-521 RRMISCNELVGFN
+521 RRMISCNELVGYN
-534 PETQGFTFVEMFTW
+534 PETQGFTFVQMFGW
-548 EPITDTFIWSGKGS
+548 EPVSDTFVWTGKGS

-572 MLGMP
+572 MLGLP
-577 DSKKSEIYLE
+577 DSRKAEIYLE

-601 GYTKFWDLFTMMTK
+601 GYSKFWDLFHMLTK

-622 KIGS
+622 TIGA